1 MTKDLSRTRIALHCL
16 DSRLS
21 VMHVAG
27 EEQLNGAFR
36 YCVWIEVPQ
45 TVDCFSILGQSVVL
59 EFIAPDGHSR
69 MLAGAVCEVEARG
82 RFMLSNSST
91 HHVPVPYRR
100 FAITLTSRL
109 EALQGTEHSRV
120 FVDTDVATLLTCLAS
135 EAGYHP
141 SQIDWRLSQ
150 SLPGCPQ
157 FVQAMESNY
166 QLFQRIVAQYGLLYW
181 FETQHQQEI
190 LVISDGNLRSPYLS
204 RTAIAVYSSYGFD
217 RAGLQLDKSSELH
230 GNASTNTNTGTN
242 TSNQT
247 QGRARLPF
255 VGFNSIEERCRYTA
269 NRVTTTTLSH
279 PPLRH
284 GSHPDNDTATA
295 RANAAR
301 AGQGKHLAHY
311 EPVAETVSAAASFA
325 THQSLAQQ
333 ALATTLTLTG
343 NVPDIFAGCSF
354 TLDDR
359 SRLNASGDYL
369 CIKVSHTS
377 QQPAD
382 ESRQDGLSKHSCT
395 VTCIPRSTPYKSTMP
410 RPTDKPMLFS
420 ARVESPSQHAQLTA
434 QGDYITRLVFDDT
447 ARAVGQGGR
456 PLKKLAMYACA
467 NQSHATGWHF
477 PLVNDSQVLVGCM
490 NNDPNQSYIVGFCM
504 NEAQPSVVTS
514 ATPHHNRLTSSAGH
528 QLLFDDS
535 PTAPQILLHTL
546 GVTPEQSAQHI
557 VLNGSTQPML
567 EWVSRFGSVNLYA
580 GTDLC
585 LHAEEADVRYVVH
598 GNQCIDVTGTI
609 SQTTAKD
616 SMHYQA
622 ATTLDT
628 HTGSQTHTAN
638 ADISWLS
645 GRSVNAHANSDI
657 AINTPNGAINLSV
670 PQGSTV
676 LQVDGNITIK
686 GTGQGDIRLHNQG
699 GEIKLD
705 SQGNVSLIGKDMLT
719 LNGAMITLD
728 GPVDYQISGPET
740 ASAPSTVSPSTIPR
754 VPPLTLNDDTVA
766 DVTPNDI
773 QLAYQYQDG
782 EPVQHAPYI
791 LTVSDGTQVS
801 GQLDGQGQATI
812 PNMPLG
818 QYLIQLG
825 EDTRDYQLKDAHTT
839 PNPLYGKI
847 TPTQAVK
854 MVEQGDTSLLD
865 QAGQLGAQA
874 GDWLWGTLQ
883 GDFNEHPSTSQ
894 IVVGS
899 LISMI
904 PVVDQI
910 MDCRDV
916 CANAMLLTDDNDA
929 NDTDGWIALTL
940 TGIGFVPV
948 VGSAVKGVGK
958 VIVKHIDNAIA
969 TAAAVLRKLGYG
981 DPIAYINKIDWQD
994 LGKQSSQL
1002 IKEKITTVADAL
1014 NEILNTAF
1022 IRWSLPREA
1031 IENFT
1036 HTEQALRN
1044 LLPKIDQGINHATSQ
1059 IEGKVNQAIQKYEGE
1074 LPHRGNTNTPNKV
1087 KTAELD
1093 KPEGNDLKGAKV
1105 VKMKQ
1110 HDVACFKKNKKGN
1123 VAEYDRQLAG
1133 QQAGLNNMTV
1143 KEYLDNRKAFKEIGR
1158 KGTGAA
1164 QKEAREKFKS
1174 KLIEKYEKQLEEEGF
1189 YGLEAENKIAA
1200 LVKQDMK
1207 TLNALHNPDM
1217 IAGGY
1222 DKVLD
1227 LGDASVNQSIG
1238 SQWNRKG
1245 GAVSKRVDL
1254 MDIEAQKTLEVYG
1267 PHTKMN
1273 INLHRCK

>member
-21 VMHVAG
+21 VMHVTG

-69 MLAGAVCEVEARG
+69 MLAGTVCEVEARG

-217 RAGLQLDKSSELH
+217 RAGLQLDKSSEHH
-230 GNASTNTNTGTN
+230 GDANTNTGTN
-242 TSNQT
+242 TSSQT

-284 GSHPDNDTATA
+284 GSHPNNDTAAA

-420 ARVESPSQHAQLTA
+420 ARVESPSQYAQLTA
-434 QGDYITRLVFDDT
+434 QGDYITRLAFDDT

-467 NQSHATGWHF
+467 NQPHATGWHF

-598 GNQCIDVTGTI
+598 GNQCIDVTGKV

-705 SQGNVSLIGKDMLT
+705 SQGNVSLIGTDMLT
-719 LNGAMITLD
+719 LNSQSIVFD
-728 GPVDYQISGPET
+728 GTVDYQISGPEM
-740 ASAPSTVSPSTIPR
+740 ASAPSTVSPPNLPAITSFDIDDDGLAVLADKSITLNYFYSDGMPVEDINYVVTHANQKRYNGTLTNGIATIEN
-754 VPPLTLNDDTVA
+754 VPPGNFAVEYSGASDSDIETLRQELRTNLSAMVEEIRAQAKIQEEVLEQENYLYQGLIYSGAFLTGLYEQGETIVTGIAELVELGVDTVYDIGA
-766 DVTPNDI
+766 AAWRLLGYVARGDVNGLRKEFN
-773 QLAYQYQDG
+773 QLAKSAEQ
-782 EPVQHAPYI
+782 
-791 LTVSDGTQVS
+791 SF
-801 GQLDGQGQATI
+801 
-812 PNMPLG
+812 
-818 QYLIQLG
+818 
-825 EDTRDYQLKDAHTT
+825 DTL
-839 PNPLYGKI
+839 
-847 TPTQAVK
+847 
-854 MVEQGDTSLLD
+854 S
-865 QAGQLGAQA
+865 
-874 GDWLWGTLQ
+874 
-883 GDFNEHPSTSQ
+883 
-894 IVVGS
+894 
-899 LISMI
+899 
-904 PVVDQI
+904 
-910 MDCRDV
+910 
-916 CANAMLLTDDNDA
+916 
-929 NDTDGWIALTL
+929 
-940 TGIGFVPV
+940 
-948 VGSAVKGVGK
+948 
-958 VIVKHIDNAIA
+958 
-969 TAAAVLRKLGYG
+969 
-981 DPIAYINKIDWQD
+981 
-994 LGKQSSQL
+994 
-1002 IKEKITTVADAL
+1002 
-1014 NEILNTAF
+1014 
-1022 IRWSLPREA
+1022 
-1031 IENFT
+1031 
-1036 HTEQALRN
+1036 
-1044 LLPKIDQGINHATSQ
+1044 
-1059 IEGKVNQAIQKYEGE
+1059 
-1074 LPHRGNTNTPNKV
+1074 
-1087 KTAELD
+1087 
-1093 KPEGNDLKGAKV
+1093 
-1105 VKMKQ
+1105 
-1110 HDVACFKKNKKGN
+1110 
-1123 VAEYDRQLAG
+1123 
-1133 QQAGLNNMTV
+1133 
-1143 KEYLDNRKAFKEIGR
+1143 KAFKTLCMIAQDEESRIILTQFPYDYFDAHSSVEKIKMAGKLALEIILALATYGAGVAISAVAKSRYFAHAGTALAKLAEAIKLKRLNLTSNGNTDNPVKDTKQNINTELETGNKSDTDRDDNNSASLPPHHQKLIAQVEQDAIDIISLGYSKKEMSRLAAISRAQVNGVTITQRAFTNLRGSVNNFKGIEQLDDQSYRIVDFNLYIRRVERLYIDSGQQLHPRTKELISKHVGSSGEKTFETFAGIPGLHAEVQAVNDIFNQVKNANLKDIDVATFKISKVGSNGEPFKACSNCGGILRPPINVITGR
-1158 KGTGAA
+1158 K
-1164 QKEAREKFKS
+1164 
-1174 KLIEKYEKQLEEEGF
+1174 Y
-1189 YGLEAENKIAA
+1189 
-1200 LVKQDMK
+1200 
-1207 TLNALHNPDM
+1207 
-1217 IAGGY
+1217 
-1222 DKVLD
+1222 
-1227 LGDASVNQSIG
+1227 
-1238 SQWNRKG
+1238 
-1245 GAVSKRVDL
+1245 
-1254 MDIEAQKTLEVYG
+1254 
-1267 PHTKMN
+1267 
-1273 INLHRCK
+1273 